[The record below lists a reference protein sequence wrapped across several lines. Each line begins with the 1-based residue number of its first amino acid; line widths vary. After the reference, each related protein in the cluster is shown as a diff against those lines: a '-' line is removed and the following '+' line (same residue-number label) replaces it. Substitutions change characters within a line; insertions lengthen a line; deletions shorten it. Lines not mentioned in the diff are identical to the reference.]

1 MKRFLNLVG
10 MSAGGWVGWAI
21 GAQISI
27 FSAFMVGIV
36 GTGVGLYV
44 TQRALKRL
52 LP

>member
-10 MSAGGWVGWAI
+10 MSAGGWLGWAL
-21 GAQISI
+21 GAQIS
-27 FSAFMVGIV
+27 FFTAFMVSIV

-44 TQRALKRL
+44 TQRTLKRL